1 MRNDSRR
8 TLTVTLAVSALA
20 VGLLAAVAL
29 FQVASESDTAVA
41 DPAAVL
47 VRADSH
53 VLDDAGRD
61 APTLVEFLDFE
72 CESCGVAYP
81 VVEELRERYDGRLNV
96 VLRYFP
102 LDGHANAR
110 NAAHAVEAAARQ
122 GELESMYARMFDTQA
137 EWGDQQVDHSALF
150 RRYAQDLG
158 LDMERYDADVSSDDV
173 VSRVQRDAQDGR
185 AMGVSGTP
193 TFFLDGRPMQITSVQ
208 SFYDAIDRALLERE
222 SA

>member
-20 VGLLAAVAL
+20 VGILAAVAL
-29 FQVASESDTAVA
+29 FQVTSETDTVA
-41 DPAAVL
+41 TDPVDVL

-53 VLDDAGRD
+53 VLDDAGSD

-72 CESCGVAYP
+72 CESCRVAYP
-81 VVEELRERYDGRLNV
+81 VMEELRERYDGRLNV

-122 GELESMYARMFDTQA
+122 GELEPMYARMFDTQA

-158 LDMERYDADVSSDDV
+158 LDMERYDVDVASDEV
-173 VSRVQRDAQDGR
+173 ASRVQRDFQDGR
-185 AMGVSGTP
+185 AVGVSGTP
-193 TFFLDGRPMQITSVQ
+193 TFFLDGRQMQITSVE
-208 SFYDAIDRALLERE
+208 SFYEAIDRALLERE
-222 SA
+222 SE